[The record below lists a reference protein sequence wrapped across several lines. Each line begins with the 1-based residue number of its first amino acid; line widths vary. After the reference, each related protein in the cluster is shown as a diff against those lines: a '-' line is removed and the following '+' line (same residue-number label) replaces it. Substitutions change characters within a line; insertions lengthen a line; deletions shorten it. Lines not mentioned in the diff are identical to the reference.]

1 MLAPM
6 TKETLVSNLNSA
18 QFDNAFDIEA
28 QERRRKMR
36 RGLAGVYVGI
46 GNSWMNYPYMT
57 GAMGTG
63 GSYQMDNELHEPNA
77 QDEHSE
83 DAGSMGGETVAGTT
97 GMGDGGT
104 AASATGAAGGSPA

>member
-1 MLAPM
+1 MN
-6 TKETLVSNLNSA
+6 NLNANQFNGVPNIQA
-18 QFDNAFDIEA
+18 QDD
-28 QERRRKMR
+28 RRKMR
-36 RGLAGVYVGI
+36 RGLLGTYVGI
-46 GNSWMNYPYMT
+46 GSVFANYPYMT

-83 DAGSMGGETVAGTT
+83 DAGSMSGETVAGTT